1 LPLIDEH
8 VRAVGRDVRDLARL
22 HAELARVEV
31 QSGGRRL
38 VTGLFL
44 LWFGVTMGALVLAA
58 FGIAFFAWVR
68 SLVSTPV
75 AATIVGL
82 VFTAVMLGSWYV
94 GWRLLHGAG
103 DLLMPRT
110 RTMLMEMLGWHDNN
124 EPTSSSAKSARA
136 DGD

>member
-31 QSGGRRL
+31 QSGSRRL

-44 LWFGVTMGALVLAA
+44 LWFGVMIGALVLAA

-94 GWRLLHGAG
+94 GWRLLRGAG

-110 RTMLMEMLGWHDNN
+110 RMMLMEMLGWHNN